1 MSEESR
7 PFDLNDESQVFRSG
21 NYGRGGEFQLSLSAV
36 DYTLLMHALVLAG
49 NSLEVVT
56 YAGTELR
63 DRSRP
68 YDELHDRLMD
78 WNHCD
83 EEPIIEEDD

>member
-1 MSEESR
+1 MADQESR
-7 PFDLNDESQVFRSG
+7 TFSSG
-21 NYGRGGEFQLSLSAV
+21 DYGREGEFLISLSAS
-36 DYTLLMHALVLAG
+36 DYGVVMHALV
-49 NSLEVVT
+49 V
-56 YAGTELR
+56 AGTVVA
-63 DRSRP
+63 DRRGIDAARP

>member
-1 MSEESR
+1 
-7 PFDLNDESQVFRSG
+7 
-21 NYGRGGEFQLSLSAV
+21 
-36 DYTLLMHALVLAG
+36 MHALVLAG

>member
-36 DYTLLMHALVLAG
+36 DYGLLMHALVLAG
-49 NSLEVVT
+49 TAVE
-56 YAGTELR
+56 
-63 DRSRP
+63 DRRGNDASRP

>member
-1 MSEESR
+1 MTNQEPR
-7 PFDLNDESQVFRSG
+7 TFKSG
-21 NYGRGGEFQLSLSAV
+21 NYGRGGEFLLSLSAV
-36 DYTLLMHALVLAG
+36 DYGLVMHALVLAG
-49 NSLEVVT
+49 TAVE
-56 YAGTELR
+56 
-63 DRSRP
+63 DRRGSDASRP